1 MQQCW
6 QHTNKVGHNQSA
18 RHSLSKQPLES
29 VQTCLVLVHLPL
41 HITASLTLSH
51 LGGPLPERISQEPPE
66 EDIEQ
71 TMDRF
76 FGGILRSDVVCAS
89 CGYTSTAHDPFKDIS
104 VDILQPPHP
113 KPQLP
118 AVGVPKPNPVSA
130 SKSAAKSNK
139 SSGKGT
145 ESTFCQVKPLSHP

>member
-1 MQQCW
+1 M
-6 QHTNKVGHNQSA
+6 
-18 RHSLSKQPLES
+18 
-29 VQTCLVLVHLPL
+29 
-41 HITASLTLSH
+41 
-51 LGGPLPERISQEPPE
+51 SQEAPE

-113 KPQLP
+113 KPPLP

-139 SSGKGT
+139 SGGKGT
-145 ESTFCQVKPLSHP
+145 DFKLPHASIEFCKVSENFYINVCSGLQHMLHNLT